1 MCVKLSPVWTDDR
14 RHLLGWETEPTSEMD
29 RTRAQ
34 LYALASEMRRKERR
48 PDVPTFLRELREIEA
63 QLVSHLAMGE

>member
-1 MCVKLSPVWTDDR
+1 MMQKQNPAA
-14 RHLLGWETEPTSEMD
+14 SEMD
-29 RTRAQ
+29 RIRAQ

-48 PDVPTFLRELREIEA
+48 QDLPIFLREIKAIEA